1 MTALPHVTLEPLSPA
16 TRARCATLAV
26 HDDQRRFVAPVAD
39 YLAACDAEGVW
50 TPLAVCRDG
59 EVVARRPVSSAGG
72 TTRPRR

>member
-39 YLAACDAEGVW
+39 
-50 TPLAVCRDG
+50 
-59 EVVARRPVSSAGG
+59 
-72 TTRPRR
+72 